1 MSSLVSSV
9 APGLSIAASLYLF
22 IVLIESRE
30 TERERERERER
41 EKSLCQIMYDSNLIL
56 SLSVGLFVALKTRLK
71 NLAWSEAVIKNTF

>member
-30 TERERERERER
+30 TERETER

-71 NLAWSEAVIKNTF
+71 NLIWSEAVIKNTF